1 MFNISKFTSVA
12 GQSVGINAEMHYLYE
27 TQDSAATIQKT
38 DANHFNNYF
47 AEVYSV
53 LSEGNIITVRHM
65 STPDDT
71 EHVESMT
78 STVIDEIDYIVLYKG
93 EYRNAAGSVEKVV
106 YVYPLESG
114 QRILIRKFDSATSF
128 TNTNVSFQFPVCV
141 SKIGIARVNTIGAG
155 QTLTLT
161 LKQHDNNG
169 TQIGTVSMT
178 AANSGTAGY
187 FNEQEFAKTASC
199 VETTFNIAGNT
210 PANSTVPFIVYL
222 IAEGDESAHL
232 DQIALNAAVANA
244 NLGATAN
251 LVSPT
256 SGLIKRL
263 LVGLSHDATDDC
275 TYTLKINN
283 VNVTGG
289 VATIDSTAADKRSG
303 VATPTALNAVNAG
316 DVIGVEYTA
325 DGTAGSSAAVSVL
338 IER

>member
-1 MFNISKFTSVA
+1 MAFNISKFTSVA
-12 GQSVGINAEMHYLYE
+12 GQSVGRNAEMHYLYE

-65 STPDDT
+65 STPDAT
-71 EHVESMT
+71 EHVESLT
-78 STVIDEIDYIVLYKG
+78 STVIDEINYIVLYKG

-114 QRILIRKFDSATSF
+114 QRILVRKFDSATSF
-128 TNTNVSFQFPVCV
+128 NNTNVSFQFPVCV
-141 SKIGIARVNTIGAG
+141 SKIGVARVNTLGNN
-155 QTLTLT
+155 LTLT
-161 LKQHDNNG
+161 LKQHDSGG
-169 TQIGTVSMT
+169 TQLGTVTMT
-178 AANSGTAGY
+178 SADSGTAGY

-210 PANSTVPFIVYL
+210 PAGSTVPFIVYL

-244 NLGATAN
+244 NTGAAIN

-263 LVGLSHDATDDC
+263 LVGLSADTTNDC
-275 TYTLKINN
+275 TYTLRINGT
-283 VNVTGG
+283 NVTGG
-289 VATIDSTAADKRSG
+289 VATIEAAAADKRSG

-316 DVIGVEYTA
+316 DVISVTYTA
-325 DGTAGSSAAVSVL
+325 DGTADSTAAVSVL